1 MTGRRMPIFGAL
13 RNRDGSAAVQF
24 AFVAP
29 VLILMML
36 GIVDMGRLGLTISTM
51 RNAAIEAA
59 RFASMHGAASSTPAT
74 VATITDFAKD
84 RAVGVPSADIA
95 VAVSWLPDN
104 KSGSQVKVQ
113 LSYDF
118 EMFIS
123 WLTPLPTIQLAKSS
137 AMTIF

>member
-1 MTGRRMPIFGAL
+1 MIGRMSVIAGAL
-13 RNRDGSAAVQF
+13 RDTKGVAAIQF

-29 VLILMML
+29 VLILMLL
-36 GIVDMGRLGLTISTM
+36 GIIDMGRLGMTVSTM

-59 RFASMHGAASSTPAT
+59 RYASMRGAESPTPAT
-74 VATITDFAKD
+74 VAAITDFAKD

-95 VAVSWLPDN
+95 VAVTWFPDN

-113 LSYDF
+113 LNYNF
-118 EMFIS
+118 EMFVS

>member
-1 MTGRRMPIFGAL
+1 MTGRISAISYAL
-13 RNRDGSAAVQF
+13 RDTRGSAAVQF

-29 VLILMML
+29 VLILMIL
-36 GIVDMGRLGLTISTM
+36 GIVDMGRLGMTISTM
-51 RNAAIEAA
+51 RSAAIDAA
-59 RFASMHGAASSTPAT
+59 RFASLRGAESPTPAT

-95 VAVSWLPDN
+95 VAVTWLPDN

-113 LSYDF
+113 LNYDF
-118 EMFIS
+118 EMFVS